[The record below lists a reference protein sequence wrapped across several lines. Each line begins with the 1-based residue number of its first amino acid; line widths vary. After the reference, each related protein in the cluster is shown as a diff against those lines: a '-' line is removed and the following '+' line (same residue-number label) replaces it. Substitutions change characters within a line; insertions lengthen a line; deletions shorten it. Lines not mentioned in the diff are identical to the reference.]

1 MNNNVMI
8 GAVSSGQK
16 ACLTKEFRKLYKPS
30 KRYMARE
37 QKVAIALNK
46 CNVNRK

>member
-30 KRYMARE
+30 KRYMARD

-46 CNVNRK
+46 CNVKRK

>member
-30 KRYMARE
+30 KRYMARQ

-46 CNVNRK
+46 CNVKRK